1 MQAPNSSSSGCVV
14 LAGAAQQVV
23 RRHQEI
29 HVSDSPV
36 DHVKIGLLLPTTGV
50 DSAQGTDT
58 TKGFEL

>member
-1 MQAPNSSSSGCVV
+1 VV